1 MDDIVVKG
9 KKDPVKIYELIHPM
23 VLPREEQLRS
33 LVGEFHAARESYR
46 NQDWLTARKHLSSCL
61 QIRPN
66 DGPSKVYLER
76 IDELEKMPR
85 IENWD
90 GVHIFHHK

>member
-1 MDDIVVKG
+1 
-9 KKDPVKIYELIHPM
+9 
-23 VLPREEQLRS
+23 
-33 LVGEFHAARESYR
+33 
-46 NQDWLTARKHLSSCL
+46 L